1 MTALKLAVSDLDE
14 FTDEERW
21 QAEDL
26 VRRYGLEAENVTTTQ
41 MIDALESGD
50 MERIISRVR
59 MRRCVR
65 KLSQKEPYMRRLTDK
80 IAAAVEQALEQ
91 GRVSLAQRLR
101 PAFSA
106 AREAEIQFQQDR
118 RKAAEDARLVQ
129 L

>member
-1 MTALKLAVSDLDE
+1 MPETNLSDCDLDE

-26 VRRYGLEAENVTTTQ
+26 VRRFGFEAENVATTQ
-41 MIDALESGD
+41 MIEALEDGD
-50 MERIISRVR
+50 IDLIVSRVR

-106 AREAEIQFQQDR
+106 AREAELRFQQDR
-118 RKAAEDARLVQ
+118 RAAAEEPRLVQ